1 MMSVL
6 SCANE
11 RPSFSTHSRAVG
23 DRHLSRGSFLWS
35 LLCLV
40 PIIHFWTYGKDNEL
54 LYTG

>member
-23 DRHLSRGSFLWS
+23 DRNRSRGSFLWS

-40 PIIHFWTYGKDNEL
+40 PIIHCWTYGKDNEL
-54 LYTG
+54 SYTG